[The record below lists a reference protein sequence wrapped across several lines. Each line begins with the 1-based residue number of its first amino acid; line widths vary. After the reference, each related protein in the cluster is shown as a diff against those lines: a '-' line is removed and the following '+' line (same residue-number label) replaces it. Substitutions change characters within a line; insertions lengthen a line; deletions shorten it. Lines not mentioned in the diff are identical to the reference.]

1 MTSHQS
7 DLPATGA
14 DAPGVA
20 CCGGPAAAAAE
31 DASAGQSQTG
41 EVLIISDSCCNPA
54 AVPAEERAVK
64 TVAEAISASG
74 AQASARLVSATDAL
88 GGALSPEIL
97 AKIQS
102 HLVRGTAQPPMVM
115 IDGEVVASGSFT
127 QDEVEAALAVHFGV
141 SA

>member
-1 MTSHQS
+1 MTQHEN
-7 DLPATGA
+7 DLPAT
-14 DAPGVA
+14 DAPGIA
-20 CCGGPAAAAAE
+20 CCGGPAAAPAHDE
-31 DASAGQSQTG
+31 SAGAPQTG

-64 TVAEAISASG
+64 TVADAISASG
-74 AQASARLVSATDAL
+74 TQVSPRLVSATDAL

-102 HLVRGTAQPPMVM
+102 HLARGTAQPPMVM
-115 IDGEVVASGSFT
+115 IDGEVVASGTFT
-127 QDEVEAALAVHFGV
+127 QKEVEAALATHFGA